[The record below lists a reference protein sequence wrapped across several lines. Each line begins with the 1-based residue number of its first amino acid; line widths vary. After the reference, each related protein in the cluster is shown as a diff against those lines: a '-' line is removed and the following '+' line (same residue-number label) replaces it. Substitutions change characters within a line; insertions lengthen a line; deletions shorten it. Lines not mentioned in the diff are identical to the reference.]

1 MVVDDDPGI
10 LVILDRFAKRL
21 GFDVVGRAGGRDA
34 LAALADARPDVAL
47 VDVFMSEGGGLHVLR
62 TIRDVH
68 SDCQVIL
75 MTARPCVD
83 TAIEAIKL
91 GALDYVS
98 KPFDFSRLTA
108 LLTGVR
114 TSIERREQL
123 LNADA
128 NIALRFEFCGMIGRG
143 PAMQE
148 LFDTI
153 RRVAPHV
160 QTMLVT
166 GETGTGKELVVRAL
180 HTLAAAPN
188 GRLVTVN
195 CPAVVES
202 SFETELFGRARGA
215 FTGAADSTAGL
226 FEQADGGTLFL
237 DEIGGLPL
245 TLQSTLLRAVDQRT
259 VQRVGSFEGRT
270 IKVRIVGATNRNLRA
285 EVADGRFR
293 RDLFDR
299 LAIVEIQIIPLR
311 ERREDIPYLTAA
323 FLRACAARLNK
334 TVTGVTP
341 FAERLLQNA
350 PWPGNVRELRNAIE
364 RACILSDG
372 RILSEGEVAA
382 AMSAAPLD
390 RDALVIAALRSG
402 DDPTLMS
409 NGQRDHVER
418 VLRQVGGDKSAAA
431 RLLGISRRSVYRRLE
446 RQSAPGRPK
455 PHTAVRP

>member
-1 MVVDDDPGI
+1 MVVDDDPAI
-10 LVILDRFAKRL
+10 LAILDRFAKRL
-21 GFDVVGRAGGRDA
+21 GFDVVRQTGGRDA
-34 LAALADARPDVAL
+34 VAAVADARPDVAL
-47 VDVFMSEGGGLHVLR
+47 VDVFMSEVGGLHVLR
-62 TIRDVH
+62 TIRDLH

-98 KPFDFSRLTA
+98 KPFDFNRLTA

-114 TSIERREQL
+114 ASIERREQL

-153 RRVAPHV
+153 RRLAPHV

-195 CPAVVES
+195 CSAVVES
-202 SFETELFGRARGA
+202 LFESELFGHADGA
-215 FTGAADSTAGL
+215 SPGATGATAGL
-226 FEQADGGTLFL
+226 LEHADGGTLFL
-237 DEIGGLPL
+237 DEIGQLPL
-245 TLQSTLLRAVDQRT
+245 TLQSKLLRAVDQGT
-259 VQRVGSFEGRT
+259 VQRVGSFEGR
-270 IKVRIVGATNRNLRA
+270 KVNVRIVAATNCDLRA
-285 EVADGRFR
+285 EVAAGRFR
-293 RDLFDR
+293 SDVLDR
-299 LAIVEIQIIPLR
+299 LAIVEIRLIPLR

-334 TVTGVTP
+334 TLTGVTP
-341 FAERLLQNA
+341 FAERLLRNA
-350 PWPGNVRELRNAIE
+350 EWPGNVRELRNTIE

-372 RILSEGEVAA
+372 RILSEGEIAA
-382 AMSAAPLD
+382 AMSASPLD
-390 RDALVIAALRSG
+390 QNALVTAALSAG
-402 DDPTLMS
+402 DDPNLMS

-446 RQSAPGRPK
+446 RPSAPGRPK